1 MRGPLYKNIVSALNK
16 LNIIPTEALSDQQA
30 HLLEDGVTNR
40 FLKIHDIWGK
50 SYLIRINGA
59 LWPPFTRADELSNLI
74 ELRRRHI
81 FTNVIYHD
89 PNGAFQICK
98 YWDKKYAS
106 NHIAYLDVIA
116 YQIHRM
122 HESCYFRGEFPLFLT
137 LEKSYRRLSSTR
149 QEKYKYAYQVIIA
162 LLKVIV
168 SDSINFASSHND
180 LLPTSVYCM
189 FGQALFVD
197 FEYSGINH
205 RTYDLAWLAIK
216 MKLTTQQENT
226 LIRAYDPHQ
235 QYGVDR
241 SYFLMK
247 PVIGFLLLCWS
258 VENDHDT
265 QLRQY
270 LSAIIAPY
278 PLTISLNEK
287 ETEPEV
293 ETAMAREYIINY

>member
-106 NHIAYLDVIA
+106 NH
-116 YQIHRM
+116 
-122 HESCYFRGEFPLFLT
+122 
-137 LEKSYRRLSSTR
+137 
-149 QEKYKYAYQVIIA
+149 
-162 LLKVIV
+162 
-168 SDSINFASSHND
+168 
-180 LLPTSVYCM
+180 
-189 FGQALFVD
+189 
-197 FEYSGINH
+197 
-205 RTYDLAWLAIK
+205 
-216 MKLTTQQENT
+216 
-226 LIRAYDPHQ
+226 
-235 QYGVDR
+235 
-241 SYFLMK
+241 
-247 PVIGFLLLCWS
+247 
-258 VENDHDT
+258 
-265 QLRQY
+265 
-270 LSAIIAPY
+270 
-278 PLTISLNEK
+278 
-287 ETEPEV
+287 
-293 ETAMAREYIINY
+293 